1 MMHVRP
7 DSKMHYLASYFVK
20 KTEAVSK
27 LPHTSTAPWTTIICV
42 NMCCLLACY
51 LRWAVLCPCV
61 CFCIRSH
68 PFSSI
73 ICSRNCFSFCPS
85 TLIFS
90 FTGLFQSAK
99 RQAIISTMLK
109 KKIDPLFTTCFPI
122 FLVSF
127 CSIIP
132 WKSCLYLL
140 LRFLLPYSVKPIPI
154 RPLHHSELR
163 QFLSFS
169 SNFHVARCHMLLS
182 LFILLDLSATFD
194 RAISLNL
201 ETLSSLLCR
210 ITHTPGYLLPQCWL
224 LVILLC
230 LSLHRLS
237 IGEPQSSGLVFCVSH
252 NSLH

>member
-1 MMHVRP
+1 MTGIIERKGNRIHARIWLKTTVRSWEKVKFNNCSI
-7 DSKMHYLASYFVK
+7 SKETSYYFYYV
-20 KTEAVSK
+20 
-27 LPHTSTAPWTTIICV
+27 
-42 NMCCLLACY
+42 
-51 LRWAVLCPCV
+51 
-61 CFCIRSH
+61 
-68 PFSSI
+68 
-73 ICSRNCFSFCPS
+73 
-85 TLIFS
+85 
-90 FTGLFQSAK
+90 
-99 RQAIISTMLK
+99 K